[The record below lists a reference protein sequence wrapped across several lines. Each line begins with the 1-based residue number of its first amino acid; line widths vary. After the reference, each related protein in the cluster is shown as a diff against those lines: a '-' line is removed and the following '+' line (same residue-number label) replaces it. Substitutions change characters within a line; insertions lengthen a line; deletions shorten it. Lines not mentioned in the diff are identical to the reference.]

1 MQEMEETM
9 SYIIYFVLIMII
21 PIWAQFRVKGT
32 YKKYSNVA
40 SSSQMKGAEVAR
52 KILDSNGLY
61 HVNIEEVR
69 GVLSD
74 HYDPR
79 TKTVRL
85 SSGNFHGHSIAAAA
99 IAAHEVG
106 HAIQDNE
113 AYAFLRLRSTLVP
126 VANIGSNFSWILILI
141 GMFAG
146 MSGFVLL
153 GIVFMA
159 AAVAFQLVTLPV
171 EFNASSRAMDQCIAI
186 GVIRNDEE
194 RETKKVLSAAALTY
208 VAAATV
214 AVMELLRLILIYT
227 GMQSD
232 D

>member
-153 GIVFMA
+153 GIVFMVV
-159 AAVAFQLVTLPV
+159 AVVFQLVTLPV

-227 GMQSD
+227 GMQSND
-232 D
+232 

>member
-1 MQEMEETM
+1 MKEMEETM

-159 AAVAFQLVTLPV
+159 AAVVFQLVTLPV

-227 GMQSD
+227 GMQSND
-232 D
+232 